1 MLCVVCNHSSDR
13 IMNYYA
19 KEAHADGKSLV
30 ASALQLVSLGIKGKV
45 VRGFPQLL
53 PNAKSLLGIVCPL
66 H

>member
-1 MLCVVCNHSSDR
+1 
-13 IMNYYA
+13 MNYYA

-30 ASALQLVSLGIKGKV
+30 ASALQLVSLGLKGKV
-45 VRGFPQLL
+45 VRGSPPQLL